1 MIAGIVADDYKV
13 EKFKTELTLKG
24 FDMIKVLPW
33 KNDCTLIQVEI
44 PADKLNDLEKLC
56 KEVELHFKRS
66 N

>member
-13 EKFKTELTLKG
+13 EKFKKELTSKG
-24 FDMIKVLPW
+24 FDFKVLPW
-33 KNDCTLIQVEI
+33 KGDCTMIQVDTA
-44 PADKLNDLEKLC
+44 PTRMPDLEKLC